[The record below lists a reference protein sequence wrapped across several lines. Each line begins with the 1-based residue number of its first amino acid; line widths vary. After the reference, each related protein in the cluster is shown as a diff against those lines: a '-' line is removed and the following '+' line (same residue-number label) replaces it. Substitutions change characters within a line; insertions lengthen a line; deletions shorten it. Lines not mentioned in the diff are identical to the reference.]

1 VHRLAV
7 GCILLCCYG
16 ATLGILMLDLASA
29 VQASIAALLVYA
41 AMHDAAMRTIPNW
54 ISACIVLL
62 GIAARLLGGDLIASL
77 AAASLLFVGCVFAW
91 SRGWLGGG
99 DAKLAAAFALVPA
112 HGQVVDFILAT
123 ALAGGGLALMYL
135 ALSRVVPRP
144 SPGPRRSLL
153 ARAVKAEAWRI
164 SRCGPL
170 PYAVAIA
177 VGGIYVLH
185 PPLCIG

>member
-1 VHRLAV
+1 
-7 GCILLCCYG
+7 
-16 ATLGILMLDLASA
+16 MLDVASA
-29 VQASIAALLVYA
+29 LQTGIAALLVYA

-54 ISACIVLL
+54 ISASLVPL

-77 AAASLLFVGCVFAW
+77 TAASLLFVACVFAW

-112 HGQVVDFILAT
+112 HGQVVDFIVAT
-123 ALAGGGLALMYL
+123 ALAGGGLALIYL
-135 ALSRVVPRP
+135 VLSRIVPRP

-153 ARAVKAEAWRI
+153 ARAAKAEAWRI

-185 PPLCIG
+185 SPFRIG